1 VLCVSRAC
9 GGVGVEQ
16 GVDPA
21 ITKKEAKPDPNQ
33 NTFEFVAREWGTKQI
48 PDFNEGKHYYR
59 KTLERHVFPYIGTRA
74 YLFNTK

>member
-1 VLCVSRAC
+1 
-9 GGVGVEQ
+9 VGVEQ